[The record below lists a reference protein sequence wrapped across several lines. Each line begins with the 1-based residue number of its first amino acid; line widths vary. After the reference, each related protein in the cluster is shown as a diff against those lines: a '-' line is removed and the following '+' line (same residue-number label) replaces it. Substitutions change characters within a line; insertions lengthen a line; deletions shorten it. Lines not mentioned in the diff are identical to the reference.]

1 MLKWFQLR
9 CPGIVREYGLSILIA
24 VVLAL
29 LIRSSLVMAYWV
41 PSGSMLTTMEIGD
54 RFVAN
59 KAAYDLRIPFTQK
72 SLIHTGSVERGD
84 VVVFKPP
91 FKAEHDFV
99 KRVVGLPGD
108 VILIKDKVLYLNG
121 ERQEEHFVRHTDS
134 NIEPAFRSP
143 RDNLGPLTVPG
154 ERLFVMGDN
163 RDESYDSRYWG
174 FLPRNLVKG
183 QAKLI
188 YWSWDSERFRVRWEH
203 LGKYFD

>member
-1 MLKWFQLR
+1 MLKAL
-9 CPGIVREYGLSILIA
+9 CPRLIRDYGFSILLA
-24 VVLAL
+24 VALAL
-29 LIRSSLVMAYWV
+29 LIRSSLVMAYFV

-54 RFVAN
+54 RFIAN
-59 KAAYDLRIPFTQK
+59 KAAYDLRIPFSHI
-72 SLIHTGSVERGD
+72 SLFHTGEVARGD

-108 VILIKDKVLYLNG
+108 VILIRDKVLFING
-121 ERQEEHFVRHTDS
+121 EIQKEPYVRHTDRAVQ
-134 NIEPAFRSP
+134 PASRSP
-143 RDNLGPLTVPG
+143 RDNLGPLTVP
-154 ERLFVMGDN
+154 RDSLFVMGDN

-174 FLPRNLVKG
+174 YVPRDLVKG

-188 YWSWDSERFRVRWEH
+188 YWSWDSDRFRVRWGH

>member
-1 MLKWFQLR
+1 MLKAL
-9 CPGIVREYGLSILIA
+9 CPRLIRDYGFSILLA
-24 VVLAL
+24 VALAL
-29 LIRSSLVMAYWV
+29 LIRSSLVMAYFV

-54 RFVAN
+54 RFIAN
-59 KAAYDLRIPFTQK
+59 KAAYDLRIPFSRI
-72 SLIHTGSVERGD
+72 SLFHTGEVERGD

-108 VILIKDKVLYLNG
+108 VILIKDKVLHLNG
-121 ERQEEHFVRHTDS
+121 EPQEEPYVRHTDQAVQ
-134 NIEPAFRSP
+134 PASRSP
-143 RDNLGPLTVPG
+143 RDNLGPITVPRG
-154 ERLFVMGDN
+154 SLFVMGDN

-174 FLPRNLVKG
+174 YVPRDLVKG

-188 YWSWDSERFRVRWEH
+188 YWSWDSDRFRVRWDH